1 MSSSGFYNED
11 SLSSYASEIKK
22 FPILEEDEEYHLASL
37 WRDKGDKAALKKLIA
52 SHLRLVVKIARG
64 YSGYGISVEDL
75 VAEGNIGVM
84 QAIQHFDPT
93 IGYRFSTYAAW
104 WIKAKI
110 QEFVYNTWSIVRLS
124 SSKNNKKTFFNL
136 RKMKNALGLDTLD
149 EQNAAA
155 IAKKLSVSKEDIMTL
170 ENRFMH
176 QDFSTNATVGDEEKS
191 SFQDFIQDNRDP
203 LEETV
208 LEKQEFEYRKKI
220 LYEALETLSERE
232 RLIFT
237 EYRLQVPPKTLKEI
251 GQELKIST
259 ERVRQIE
266 NNVFLKIQKYIRN
279 AEWEKS
285 EISRKH
291 YQEESG
297 IAIDSYRLTN

>member
-1 MSSSGFYNED
+1 M
-11 SLSSYASEIKK
+11 LK
-22 FPILEEDEEYHLASL
+22 EEEEHQLASL
-37 WRDKGDKAALKKLIA
+37 WQEKGDREALKKLIA

-64 YSGYGISVEDL
+64 YSGYGISLEDL
-75 VAEGNIGVM
+75 IAEGNIGVM
-84 QAIQHFDPT
+84 QATQHFDPT

-110 QEFVYNTWSIVRLS
+110 QEFVYNTWSIVKLS

-136 RKMKNALGLDTLD
+136 RKMKNALGLDTVD
-149 EQNAAA
+149 EKNAAA
-155 IAKKLSVSKEDIMTL
+155 IAKKLAVSKEDIMTL

-176 QDFSTNATVGDEEKS
+176 QDFSTNATVGDEDKS
-191 SFQDFIQDNRDP
+191 SFQDFIQDDSSP

-220 LYEALETLSERE
+220 LQEALATLSERE
-232 RLIFT
+232 RFIFT
-237 EYRLQVPPKTLKEI
+237 AYRLRTPSKTLKEI

-266 NNVFLKIQKYIRN
+266 NNVFLKIQKYIRTV
-279 AEWEKS
+279 EWERSHQPRGLKPY
-285 EISRKH
+285 R
-291 YQEESG
+291 QLSG
-297 IAIDSYRLTN
+297 CILDD